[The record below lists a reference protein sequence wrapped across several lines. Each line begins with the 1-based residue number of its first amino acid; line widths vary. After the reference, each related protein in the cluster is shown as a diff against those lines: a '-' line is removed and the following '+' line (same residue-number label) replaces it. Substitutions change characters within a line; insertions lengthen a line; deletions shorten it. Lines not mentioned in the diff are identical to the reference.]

1 MDKIPASATQEVS
14 DSQIHTSNSN
24 LLSPWRSATHSDD
37 FWDRSLEF
45 PGVSGVGMEQ
55 DSEPVPVR
63 TLPFTPGASQLR
75 LSRPS
80 RVSHTVTR
88 PAEIP
93 TSPVSCTTSRQDT
106 LPAGIRSDPF
116 SRTRWPM
123 NFAYPPMPMGMPN
136 LPPYPQPF
144 DPYSA
149 QSVWSGQGFGGRP
162 SSESSSLRMR

>member
-1 MDKIPASATQEVS
+1 MDKIPASGTQEVS
-14 DSQIHTSNSN
+14 DSQIHTSNGN
-24 LLSPWRSATHSDD
+24 LLSPWRSATHSDE

-45 PGVSGVGMEQ
+45 IPGVSGVGLEQ

-93 TSPVSCTTSRQDT
+93 TSPVACTTSRQET

-149 QSVWSGQGFGGRP
+149 QSVWSGQGVWW
-162 SSESSSLRMR
+162 

>member
-14 DSQIHTSNSN
+14 DSQIHTSIVICCP
-24 LLSPWRSATHSDD
+24 LGVRPPILMT
-37 FWDRSLEF
+37 FGIGSLECI

-93 TSPVSCTTSRQDT
+93 TSPVSCTTSRQET

-136 LPPYPQPF
+136 YGLIPSPLIRIRLNQF
-144 DPYSA
+144 GLASG
-149 QSVWSGQGFGGRP
+149 VW
-162 SSESSSLRMR
+162 